1 MIQLGYHIAGSDDF
15 ITWAMHSFGSDLVL
29 FLIFC
34 GLLFL
39 LHLLY
44 SVLRFV
50 DKLVQRGYRCLCKI
64 AKTFETFFGTKLS
77 AYTSYNGTIRS
88 ISNQSSTQRST
99 IRSSTN
105 SRCFDR
111 PNCPITSSQQIES
124 ISSDPSIQTISDSSS
139 TNRTT
144 TPSTPL
150 SPPSIPTRR
159 NPLRRRSSLFW
170 LVDSL
175 FLWFGLLTIL
185 WTS

>member
-1 MIQLGYHIAGSDDF
+1 MLIFTFVRWIPRVLHPFKTALGKMIQLGYHISGSDDF
-15 ITWAMHSFGSDLVL
+15 ITWATHSFGSDLVL

-44 SVLRFV
+44 SVLRFI
-50 DKLVQRGYRCLCKI
+50 DKLVQRVYRCLHKI
-64 AKTFETFFGTKLS
+64 AKKLGTFLNSKFS
-77 AYTSYNGTIRS
+77 SYSLQN
-88 ISNQSSTQRST
+88 ST
-99 IRSSTN
+99 IRSVSHQSSTPLSSTS

-139 TNRTT
+139 TNRVT

-150 SPPSIPTRR
+150 SPPSTAARR
-159 NPLRRRSSLFW
+159 NPLRRRSSL
-170 LVDSL
+170 L
-175 FLWFGLLTIL
+175 
-185 WTS
+185 